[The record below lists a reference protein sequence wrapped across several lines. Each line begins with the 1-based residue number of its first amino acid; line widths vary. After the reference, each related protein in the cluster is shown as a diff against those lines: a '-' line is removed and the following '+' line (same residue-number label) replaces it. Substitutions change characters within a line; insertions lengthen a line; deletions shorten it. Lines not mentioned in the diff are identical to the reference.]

1 MYLLYFL
8 LWIIYNGNITLEICV
23 LGLIISAVIFAF
35 TCKFADYSVRKELRI
50 YKKAL
55 KFLQYIFTLL
65 LEIIKANFGVIHMI
79 LTQKEE
85 IEPVLVT
92 FQSDVETPTGRA
104 FLANAITLTPGT
116 ITVSLEENEYT
127 VHCLDESMAEGLDD
141 TIFAKQLKEMER

>member
-35 TCKFADYSVRKELRI
+35 TCRFADYSVRKELRI
-50 YKKAL
+50 YKKAV

-104 FLANAITLTPGT
+104 FLANAITLTPGP

>member
-23 LGLIISAVIFAF
+23 LGLIISAAIFAF
-35 TCKFADYSVRKELRI
+35 TCRFADYSVRKELRI
-50 YKKAL
+50 YKKAVR
-55 KFLQYIFTLL
+55 FLQYIFTLL

>member
-23 LGLIISAVIFAF
+23 LGLIISAAIFAF
-35 TCKFADYSVRKELRI
+35 TCRFADYSVRKELRI
-50 YKKAL
+50 YKKAV

>member
-23 LGLIISAVIFAF
+23 LGLIISAAIFAF
-35 TCKFADYSVRKELRI
+35 TCRFADYSVRKELRI
-50 YKKAL
+50 YKKAV

-141 TIFAKQLKEMER
+141 TVFAKQLKEMER

>member
-23 LGLIISAVIFAF
+23 LGLIISAAIFAF
-35 TCKFADYSVRKELRI
+35 TCRFADYSVRKELRI
-50 YKKAL
+50 YKKAV

-141 TIFAKQLKEMER
+141 PTFAKHLKEMER

>member
-23 LGLIISAVIFAF
+23 LGLIISATIFAF
-35 TCKFADYSVRKELRI
+35 TCRFADYSVRKELRI
-50 YKKAL
+50 YKKAV

>member
-50 YKKAL
+50 YKKAV

>member
-8 LWIIYNGNITLEICV
+8 LWIIYNGNIKLEICV
-23 LGLIISAVIFAF
+23 LGLIISAAIFAF
-35 TCKFADYSVRKELRI
+35 TCRFADYSVRKELRI
-50 YKKAL
+50 YKKAV

>member
-23 LGLIISAVIFAF
+23 LGLIISAMIFAF
-35 TCKFADYSVRKELRI
+35 TCRFADYSERKELRI
-50 YKKAL
+50 YKKAV

>member
-35 TCKFADYSVRKELRI
+35 TCRFADYSVRKELRI
-50 YKKAL
+50 YKKAV

>member
-23 LGLIISAVIFAF
+23 LGLIISAAIFAF
-35 TCKFADYSVRKELRI
+35 TCRFADYSVRKELRI

>member
-23 LGLIISAVIFAF
+23 LGLIISAAIFAF
-35 TCKFADYSVRKELRI
+35 TCRFADYSVRKELRI
-50 YKKAL
+50 YKKAV
-55 KFLQYIFTLL
+55 KFLQYMFTLL